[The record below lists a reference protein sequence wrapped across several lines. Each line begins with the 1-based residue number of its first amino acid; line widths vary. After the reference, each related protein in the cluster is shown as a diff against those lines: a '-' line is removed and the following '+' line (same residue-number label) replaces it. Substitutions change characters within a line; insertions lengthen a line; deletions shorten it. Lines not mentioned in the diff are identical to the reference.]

1 MFDNKEQIKRK
12 YWSFLKVSSSHK
24 SWISQSGHF
33 FVIFWI
39 LGNYFY
45 HGFQA
50 RIIQKITKTDSYS
63 FLIPHSTF
71 GVYAVVNLL
80 LQVIGNFCFSF
91 VFGYGDVCL
100 WSWNKR
106 KITWDKKLTTTYTFF
121 TLLHELVILLVHSV
135 IFSLYKETVTEKSWK
150 PDYWMEFFPLFKRAF
165 LPKWIYSYM
174 QLQQGCK
181 WRCKVD

>member
-1 MFDNKEQIKRK
+1 MFDNKEQKKRK

-24 SWISQSGHF
+24 SWISQSWHF
-33 FVIFWI
+33 LVIFWI

-50 RIIQKITKTDSYS
+50 RIIQKITKIDSYS

-71 GVYAVVNLL
+71 GVYAVVNFLS
-80 LQVIGNFCFSF
+80 QVIGNFCFSF
-91 VFGYGDVCL
+91 VFGYDDVCL

-135 IFSLYKETVTEKSWK
+135 IFSLYKETVT
-150 PDYWMEFFPLFKRAF
+150 
-165 LPKWIYSYM
+165 
-174 QLQQGCK
+174 
-181 WRCKVD
+181 

>member
-50 RIIQKITKTDSYS
+50 RIIQKINKIDSYS

-71 GVYAVVNLL
+71 GVYAVVNFL

-121 TLLHELVILLVHSV
+121 TLLYELVILLVHSV

-150 PDYWMEFFPLFKRAF
+150 PD
-165 LPKWIYSYM
+165 
-174 QLQQGCK
+174 
-181 WRCKVD
+181 